1 MTPKL
6 VVLGNLLVDDLVFP
20 DGSTR
25 MTQAGGAVLYAALA
39 ARLWNVPTGCVS
51 VCGDDFPSEMID
63 RLRRH
68 AIDLGGVR
76 KLGRPG
82 VRAWL
87 LYEGQVRHLVHRV
100 GCPTHED
107 VSPMLANIPGEW
119 RSAPAFHLAPMPFG
133 VQRLLVDSLSAE
145 QRSFVSV
152 DPHRPI
158 TEDTLDDWREMLSN
172 ADAFFPSEDEMLLEQ
187 ARVDPQGVLR
197 RLVSGRLRFVA
208 YKRGAAGGLLYDART
223 RRFHAWEPRA
233 TSVADQTGAGDAF
246 AMGFVAAHLDSL
258 PVEACLQRAVV
269 SASFAIEAW
278 GSEALL
284 AATPAVAE
292 QRVRDFYGSEA
303 CA

>member
-51 VCGDDFPSEMID
+51 VCGDDYPSEMID
-63 RLRRH
+63 RLQRH

-76 KLGRPG
+76 MLGRPG

-107 VSPMLANIPGEW
+107 VSPMLADIPGEW

-133 VQRLLVDSLSAE
+133 VQRILVDSLSAE

-187 ARVDPQGVLR
+187 ARCR
-197 RLVSGRLRFVA
+197 ST
-208 YKRGAAGGLLYDART
+208 RGAAATGERAAPLRGIQAGRRWRPALRRTNETISRLGTARHVCRRSDRCRRCVCDGL
-223 RRFHAWEPRA
+223 RRRA
-233 TSVADQTGAGDAF
+233 S
-246 AMGFVAAHLDSL
+246 
-258 PVEACLQRAVV
+258 R
-269 SASFAIEAW
+269 
-278 GSEALL
+278 
-284 AATPAVAE
+284 
-292 QRVRDFYGSEA
+292 
-303 CA
+303 